1 MSNPVWVSKDTNGNI
16 NGVFANPQSF
26 PVTQTTDADPAVVAF
41 LNPPPPIPDITR
53 RQFVQQMA
61 AQGIIAQSDAI
72 ALVSNG
78 TMPPSLSTVIAK
90 LPTAEQFAA
99 NMFILSGEDFVRSS
113 QLVIDIG
120 TAYGFTSAQMDTFF
134 TTAATL

>member
-41 LNPPPPIPDITR
+41 LNPPAPIPNITR

-78 TMPPSLSTVIAK
+78 TMPPALAAVIAK

-99 NMFILSGEDFVRSS
+99 NMFILSGDDFVRAT
-113 QLVIDIG
+113 QLGNDIA
-120 TAYGFTSAQMDTFF
+120 TANGWTSAQT
-134 TTAATL
+134 